1 MCSSPREADSS
12 LTPRLKVEFSHS
24 ARSTSDFATEVLE
37 GLSAHPKRIPYKY
50 FYDEAGSKLFEE
62 ICNLPE
68 YYLTRTELSIL
79 EKVAPEI
86 AGYSTGNLG
95 LIELGSGNSQ
105 KTRLLIE
112 AIIAEQGSLHYL
124 PIDLAESMLVGVSKR
139 LIRQYP
145 ELEITACV
153 ADYKIGIRK
162 IPEIIL
168 EQKMVVFLGSNIGN
182 FTFSEATDFLRGIR
196 RQLSGGDYLLIGAD
210 MQKEASVLE
219 AAYNDSKNVTAEFN
233 LNLLRRINSE
243 LGGNFD
249 LKSFSHLAFYNA
261 DESRIEMYLRSE
273 RDQEVHTQELD
284 KTFQFEQGEMVH
296 TENSYKYSR
305 EQILEL
311 SSQSGFDLSQSWQD
325 ERGYFSLNL
334 LTPA

>member
-24 ARSTSDFATEVLE
+24 ARSTSDFATDVLE
-37 GLSAHPKRIPYKY
+37 GLSAHPKRIPCKY

-79 EKVAPEI
+79 ERVAPEI
-86 AGYSTGNLG
+86 AGFSKGNLG
-95 LIELGSGNSQ
+95 LIELGSGNSK

-112 AIIAEQGSLHYL
+112 AIIAEQGSLHYF

-153 ADYKIGIRK
+153 AEYKIGIRK
-162 IPEIIL
+162 IPEKIL

-182 FTFSEATDFLRGIR
+182 FTLSEAAGFLREIR
-196 RQLSGGDYLLIGAD
+196 RQLSGGDYVLIGAD

-261 DESRIEMYLRSE
+261 DECRIEMHLRSE
-273 RDQEVHTQELD
+273 RDQEVHIQELG

-305 EQILEL
+305 EQIVEL